1 MAAATAWTLGSLLL
15 LSSPCQAFV
24 PPSLVGTLSGTTAT
38 TTIRSHASGP
48 IVARRMLPPAVV
60 DVSTNTMTLAEEVES
75 WRQYVPLVVSILV
88 ITDILLGSPAANAV
102 LSIARPKEGDG
113 NDNNDGARAPSLGSL
128 LGGAPQKV
136 VKDSKERV
144 DTMAVAQ
151 AALDKAAATQDLRK
165 FLDESK
171 SDMEKMRDVQK
182 KLDEQLAAFDQKQLE
197 KKEGE

>member
-1 MAAATAWTLGSLLL
+1 MVVATAWTLGSLLL
-15 LSSPCQAFV
+15 LSSPCHAFV
-24 PPSLVGTLSGTTAT
+24 PPSLVGTLSCTTAT
-38 TTIRSHASGP
+38 TTILPQASGP
-48 IVARRMLPPAVV
+48 IVARMMLPPAVV
-60 DVSTNTMTLAEEVES
+60 DVATTTMTLAAEVES
-75 WRQYVPLVVSILV
+75 WRQYVPLVVSLLV

-102 LSIARPKEGDG
+102 LSIARPKEGDDG
-113 NDNNDGARAPSLGSL
+113 DNNDGATAPSLGSL
-128 LGGAPQKV
+128 LGGASRKAI
-136 VKDSKERV
+136 KDSKERV

-197 KKEGE
+197 KKEDE